1 MKRRYFAILLMAALL
16 VSCFAVSALA
26 TQAQLN
32 YVTDE
37 AGLFTDT
44 ERGTLESRAQEI
56 SERYNFGVYIITLP
70 DYRDYTTSSSVETCA
85 MGLYDDNTLGWGS
98 DRAGTM
104 LLLSMQERDFDL
116 DFYSS
121 RANRI
126 FTEVG
131 RDRMEDRFIPYFRN
145 DNFYGG
151 YMEYLNT
158 CEEYLQ
164 AAEEGHPVGEGEQTG
179 IHIDV
184 HISTDGVYP
193 VGEGESRY
201 SGQDEKASPALALI
215 PGGIAALLVGIFT
228 SAPMH
233 SAKQQRDAN
242 QYVRGRLNLRRRSD
256 MFLNRTV
263 SRSPRNTESRS
274 SGSSGGSHSHS
285 YSSGGHSGRSGKF

>member
-56 SERYNFGVYIITLP
+56 SEQYSFGVYIITLP

-85 MGLYDDNTLGWGS
+85 MELYDDNTLGWGS

-158 CEEYLQ
+158 CEEYLR
-164 AAEEGHPVGEGEQTG
+164 AAEEGH
-179 IHIDV
+179 
-184 HISTDGVYP
+184 P

-233 SAKQQRDAN
+233 SAKQQRDAS

>member
-1 MKRRYFAILLMAALL
+1 MKRRYFSILLMAALL

-85 MGLYDDNTLGWGS
+85 MELYDDNTLGWGS

-158 CEEYLQ
+158 CEEYLR
-164 AAEEGHPVGEGEQTG
+164 AAEEGH
-179 IHIDV
+179 
-184 HISTDGVYP
+184 P

-274 SGSSGGSHSHS
+274 SGSSGSSGGSHSHS

>member
-85 MGLYDDNTLGWGS
+85 MELYDDNTLGWGS

-126 FTEVG
+126 FTEVS

-164 AAEEGHPVGEGEQTG
+164 AAEEGHPVGEGE
-179 IHIDV
+179 
-184 HISTDGVYP
+184 
-193 VGEGESRY
+193 SRR

-274 SGSSGGSHSHS
+274 SGSSGSSGGSHSHS

>member
-1 MKRRYFAILLMAALL
+1 M
-16 VSCFAVSALA
+16 
-26 TQAQLN
+26 
-32 YVTDE
+32 
-37 AGLFTDT
+37 
-44 ERGTLESRAQEI
+44 
-56 SERYNFGVYIITLP
+56 YIITLP

-85 MGLYDDNTLGWGS
+85 MELYDDNTLGWGS

-126 FTEVG
+126 FTEAG

-164 AAEEGHPVGEGEQTG
+164 AAEEGHPVGEGE
-179 IHIDV
+179 
-184 HISTDGVYP
+184 
-193 VGEGESRY
+193 SRY
-201 SGQDEKASPALALI
+201 SGQAEKASPALALI

-274 SGSSGGSHSHS
+274 SGSSGSSGGSHSHS

>member
-85 MGLYDDNTLGWGS
+85 MELYDDNTLGWGS

-164 AAEEGHPVGEGEQTG
+164 AAEEGHPVGEGE
-179 IHIDV
+179 
-184 HISTDGVYP
+184 
-193 VGEGESRY
+193 SRY

-215 PGGIAALLVGIFT
+215 PGGAFSPVFFKLLITLSLSFSEIVFTDSLIYAYLFIFLTVLYSALFT
-228 SAPMH
+228 C
-233 SAKQQRDAN
+233 
-242 QYVRGRLNLRRRSD
+242 VLII
-256 MFLNRTV
+256 
-263 SRSPRNTESRS
+263 NT
-274 SGSSGGSHSHS
+274 
-285 YSSGGHSGRSGKF
+285 

>member
-85 MGLYDDNTLGWGS
+85 MELYDDNTLGWGS

-151 YMEYLNT
+151 FMEYLDT

-164 AAEEGHPVGEGEQTG
+164 AAEEGR
-179 IHIDV
+179 
-184 HISTDGVYP
+184 P

>member
-85 MGLYDDNTLGWGS
+85 MELYDDNTLGWGS

-164 AAEEGHPVGEGEQTG
+164 AAEEGHPVGEGE
-179 IHIDV
+179 
-184 HISTDGVYP
+184 
-193 VGEGESRY
+193 SRH

-274 SGSSGGSHSHS
+274 SGSSGSSGGSHSHS

>member
-56 SERYNFGVYIITLP
+56 SERYDFGVYIITLP

-85 MGLYDDNTLGWGS
+85 MELYDDNTLGWGS

-164 AAEEGHPVGEGEQTG
+164 AAEEGHPVGEGE
-179 IHIDV
+179 
-184 HISTDGVYP
+184 
-193 VGEGESRY
+193 SRH

-274 SGSSGGSHSHS
+274 SGSSGSSGGSHSHS

>member
-1 MKRRYFAILLMAALL
+1 MKKRYFAILLMAALL

-85 MGLYDDNTLGWGS
+85 MELYDDNTLGWGS

-158 CEEYLQ
+158 CEEYLR
-164 AAEEGHPVGEGEQTG
+164 AAEEGHPVGG
-179 IHIDV
+179 
-184 HISTDGVYP
+184 
-193 VGEGESRY
+193 GESRY

>member
-85 MGLYDDNTLGWGS
+85 MELYDDNTLGWGS

-145 DNFYGG
+145 DNFYGAQ
-151 YMEYLNT
+151 YPAALPHPAA
-158 CEEYLQ
+158 LQ
-164 AAEEGHPVGEGEQTG
+164 KGGQQACRHTHAQDQHIQSVRAIAAGHKAAQPRLEPDAQGTQPAAEILHKNHLKREVQGNTAPSVRPPRRGPEGW
-179 IHIDV
+179 
-184 HISTDGVYP
+184 
-193 VGEGESRY
+193 
-201 SGQDEKASPALALI
+201 
-215 PGGIAALLVGIFT
+215 
-228 SAPMH
+228 
-233 SAKQQRDAN
+233 
-242 QYVRGRLNLRRRSD
+242 GRAVLR
-256 MFLNRTV
+256 
-263 SRSPRNTESRS
+263 
-274 SGSSGGSHSHS
+274 
-285 YSSGGHSGRSGKF
+285 

>member
-85 MGLYDDNTLGWGS
+85 MELYDDNTLGWGS

-104 LLLSMQERDFDL
+104 LLLSMQERNFDL

-158 CEEYLQ
+158 CEEYLC
-164 AAEEGHPVGEGEQTG
+164 AAEEGHPVGEGE
-179 IHIDV
+179 
-184 HISTDGVYP
+184 
-193 VGEGESRY
+193 SRH

-274 SGSSGGSHSHS
+274 SGSSGSSGGSHSHS

>member
-85 MGLYDDNTLGWGS
+85 MELYDDNTLGWGS

-158 CEEYLQ
+158 CEEYLRT
-164 AAEEGHPVGEGEQTG
+164 AEEGH
-179 IHIDV
+179 
-184 HISTDGVYP
+184 P

-274 SGSSGGSHSHS
+274 SGSSGSSGGSHSHS

>member
-1 MKRRYFAILLMAALL
+1 MAALL
-16 VSCFAVSALA
+16 VSCFTVSALA

-37 AGLFTDT
+37 AELFTET
-44 ERGTLESRAQEI
+44 ERDTLESRAQEI
-56 SERYNFGVYIITLP
+56 SEQYNFGVYIITLP

-85 MGLYDDNTLGWGS
+85 MELYDDNTLGWGS

-131 RDRMEDRFIPYFRN
+131 RDRMEDRFISYFRN
-145 DNFYGG
+145 DDFYGG
-151 YMEYLNT
+151 FMEYLDT
-158 CEEYLQ
+158 CEEYLR
-164 AAEEGHPVGEGEQTG
+164 AAEEGH
-179 IHIDV
+179 
-184 HISTDGVYP
+184 P

-215 PGGIAALLVGIFT
+215 PGGIAAVLVGILM

-233 SAKQQRDAN
+233 SAKQQRAAD
-242 QYVRGRLNLRRRSD
+242 QYVVSGSLNLRRRSD

-263 SRSPRNTESRS
+263 SRRPRNTESS
-274 SGSSGGSHSHS
+274 NSHSSGGSHSHS